1 MHLQKANK
9 QFINNNVSELKKN
22 QSLALTYSKG
32 SQAPLAEIRE
42 TCAQQVV

>member
-22 QSLALTYSKG
+22 QSGVTYSKG